1 MVEMCHEFFWV
12 VQADCLEIQFGL
24 VQKAELE
31 HDHPMIE
38 SVEQLVW
45 AQQLA
50 LVQELHRLILV
61 IVDTIHACLDKE
73 EVCRRPWSS
82 VNVHHPQLRSNRI
95 GFLQLAQLPVYFLK
109 SW

>member
-38 SVEQLVW
+38 SVEQLV
-45 AQQLA
+45 
-50 LVQELHRLILV
+50 
-61 IVDTIHACLDKE
+61 
-73 EVCRRPWSS
+73 
-82 VNVHHPQLRSNRI
+82 
-95 GFLQLAQLPVYFLK
+95 
-109 SW
+109 